1 MEAFEHAILLKP
13 KHCPKTLPS
22 ASSTNSWFRYRQY
35 MRARLI
41 SKEGQKALRILDN
54 MIAVAVYVAVAG
66 VVLRG
71 LYQFVQ
77 KAVSR

>member
-1 MEAFEHAILLKP
+1 
-13 KHCPKTLPS
+13 
-22 ASSTNSWFRYRQY
+22 
-35 MRARLI
+35 MRARRI
-41 SKEGQKALRILDN
+41 SKSGQKALRILDN
-54 MIAVAVYVAVAG
+54 IIAVAVYVAVAG